1 MISIDPG
8 LKNPLSCHWY
18 AVDYDGN
25 VYVVAEHYESG
36 LDVESHANKIKQIS
50 SEIGWRK
57 EFNGNIK
64 GIIDSAANQKTLAYS
79 KSVAELFYENGISVS
94 TNVNKDLFSGINRVK
109 SYFKNDRIFIFKNC
123 VNLIK
128 ELKGYRWGNN
138 DLPVKRDDHSL
149 DELRYY
155 IMTRP
160 HKDKPQA
167 QLSEVAKDKRRL
179 IRKARRAKGKNGYG

>member
-1 MISIDPG
+1 M
-8 LKNPLSCHWY
+8 
-18 AVDYDGN
+18 
-25 VYVVAEHYESG
+25 
-36 LDVESHANKIKQIS
+36 
-50 SEIGWRK
+50 
-57 EFNGNIK
+57 
-64 GIIDSAANQKTLAYS
+64 
-79 KSVAELFYENGISVS
+79 S

-160 HKDKPQA
+160 HKDKPIA
-167 QLSEVAKDKRRL
+167 QLSDVAKDKQRL
-179 IRKARRAKGKNGYG
+179 IRKVRRAKGKNGYG